1 MELPITKSRQ
11 GAACSGGF
19 SLGSV
24 RLRRN
29 YPLLEAPERR
39 PQAGEEC
46 QEDQLREPGTG
57 VGDHGH

>member
-19 SLGSV
+19 SLGSL

-39 PQAGEEC
+39 PQAGGVSGRPA
-46 QEDQLREPGTG
+46 QGTG
-57 VGDHGH
+57 ERSG